1 MPGSNQKHSLERYT
15 RPCPAGTVLF
25 EEGQPGDTMYVI
37 QSGRV
42 QISKRVGD
50 TRVTIAQLGPGDC
63 VGEMA
68 ILDGQPRSA
77 DALVAEDAVLVVL
90 DRNTF
95 EQMIRDHG
103 EIAVRIMRK
112 LSQRLREA
120 NRTIQNFLAE
130 NGALRAVEFL
140 RSLAGVGAPGRFRP
154 LPPTTSPQTV
164 AARAGLS
171 LQEAQEVWG
180 RLRAAGVI
188 DDAGGQVA
196 IAPDEVVDDYLQ
208 YLELKQK
215 YDPLTVRELAEMTG
229 LPEDEV
235 HRVVRRVLMSRLAGV
250 EQGSGLADS
259 YQHFLTLKKRFEYL
273 DRV

>member
-1 MPGSNQKHSLERYT
+1 MQKQPLERYT
-15 RPCPAGTVLF
+15 QPCPKGTVLF
-25 EEGQPGDTMYVI
+25 EEGQPGDRMYVI

-42 QISKRVGD
+42 QVIKKVGE

-77 DALVAEDAVLVVL
+77 DAVVIEDAVLVVL
-90 DRNTF
+90 DRGTF
-95 EQMIRDHG
+95 EQMVREHG

-130 NGALRAVEFL
+130 NGSLRAVEFL
-140 RSLAGVGAPGRFRP
+140 RALAGQNETAQYRP
-154 LPPTTSPQTV
+154 LPRGTTPQTV

-171 LQEAQEVWG
+171 LQEAQEVWE

-196 IAPDEVVDDYLQ
+196 LAPDATVDDYLR
-208 YLELKQK
+208 YLDLKQK

-235 HRVVRRVLMSRLAGV
+235 HRVVRRVLMSRLET
-250 EQGSGLADS
+250 EQSNGLADS
-259 YQHFLTLKKRFEYL
+259 YQHFLALKKRFEYL